1 MNKVFE
7 YDQECKD
14 CRNNPTAKK
23 PYARMKRVR
32 LINESE
38 SAIQELSKEQKVK
51 PSCILCRAVRVL
63 VRMPI
68 EESLK
73 LLEDKC

>member
-7 YDQECKD
+7 YDEECKA

-23 PYARMKRVR
+23 PYAPMKRVR

-38 SAIQELSKEQKVK
+38 SAIYELSQEQKVK

-63 VRMPI
+63 VKLPP
-68 EESLK
+68 EESLR